1 MINIQHQSHQRHQR
15 PINQLETESLPE
27 PTRLQTPIMGSRE
40 GIACDVL
47 DVEDGNNDY
56 IMNI

>member
-1 MINIQHQSHQRHQR
+1 MINIQHQRHQR

-40 GIACDVL
+40 GGIACDVL